1 MKRKDIILA
10 LLVVIVWG
18 ANFTVIKLGINGL
31 PSMVLAALRYA
42 FVIPAAFF
50 IKPPKMDMKYLVAY
64 GLSVGVGQFA
74 CLFYAMGV
82 GMPAGLSS
90 IVLQSAAFL
99 TPVFAFMALKESIR
113 VRQMLGLTIAGV
125 GLYIIGL
132 SIKGDNAASIPLP
145 ALLLTLLAASFW
157 AISNIVLKFASNKAQ
172 EKDEKLDMLSVVV
185 YSSMVPP
192 IPLFMMAF
200 LFDSPQTIFNSLM
213 NLNMVSIFS
222 VLYLALL
229 ATIFGYGTWSI
240 LLGKY
245 PASYVAPL
253 SLLVPI
259 TGLITAQIVLK
270 EKLTPMQWMGGGVI
284 LIGLILSNIDFAALK
299 SLKKGFGENCETDM
313 E

>member
-1 MKRKDIILA
+1 MKKKDIILA

-18 ANFTVIKLGINGL
+18 ANFTVIKLGIDGL
-31 PSMVLAALRYA
+31 PSMVLAALRYT

-50 IKPPKMDMKYLVAY
+50 IKPPKMEKKYLLSY
-64 GLSVGVGQFA
+64 GLAVGVGQFA

-90 IVLQSAAFL
+90 IILQSAAFL
-99 TPVFAFMALKESIR
+99 TPVFAFITLKESIKP
-113 VRQMLGLTIAGV
+113 RQIIGLVVAGI
-125 GLYIIGL
+125 GLYVIGL
-132 SIKGDNAASIPLP
+132 SIKGDSSGAIPLP
-145 ALLLTLLAASFW
+145 ALMLTLLAASFW
-157 AISNIVLKFASNKAQ
+157 AVSNIILKFASNKAV
-172 EKDEKLDMLSVVV
+172 KNGDKLDMLAVVV

-192 IPLFMMAF
+192 IPLFLMAF
-200 LFDSPQTIFNSLM
+200 LFDTPETIFASLM
-213 NLNMVSIFS
+213 NLNMMSIFS

-259 TGLITAQIVLK
+259 TGLITAQVVLD
-270 EKLTPMQWMGGGVI
+270 EKLSTMQWIGGGVI
-284 LIGLILSNIDFAALK
+284 LLGLVISNIDFNSMMK
-299 SLKKGFGENCETDM
+299 LKKAS
-313 E
+313 